1 MRTNTSNYNHLLGK
15 TKKEIINILGEEF
28 NYYPDILWI
37 YEINRTWWGKK
48 TVLLLS
54 FNQEETLEKINTKT
68 YFLKFEI
75 KK

>member
-1 MRTNTSNYNHLLGK
+1 MRNNTSNYNHLLGK

-68 YFLKFEI
+68 
-75 KK
+75 

>member
-1 MRTNTSNYNHLLGK
+1 MRNNTSNYNHLLGK